1 MRRAPSRYGRGVV
14 ASAPSLRVEKR
25 LLRDGHRWVVCIDE
39 VGRGALGG
47 PATAGVVVIDA
58 TVRRPLTG
66 VRDSKLLGPS
76 AREALVE
83 RIERWAVASAVGHAS
98 AGEVDA
104 FGINPALRLAA
115 HRAIA
120 ALPIAVSPDDDIVL
134 LDGSV
139 DWVSVPVQSDLLA
152 PPPVAVADGID
163 LRPPPV
169 ITRVKA
175 DLSCCGVAAASVLA
189 KVSRDAVMGELARA
203 HPVYAWDAN
212 KGYASPAHID
222 GLRRFGPCEEHRR
235 SWALPGVD
243 GR

>member
-1 MRRAPSRYGRGVV
+1 
-14 ASAPSLRVEKR
+14 
-25 LLRDGHRWVVCIDE
+25 VVCIDE

-58 TVRRPLTG
+58 TVRRPLPG
-66 VRDSKLLGPS
+66 VRDSKLLAPS

-83 RIERWAVASAVGHAS
+83 RIERWAVTSAVGHAS
-98 AGEVDA
+98 AQEVDA

-120 ALPIAVSPDDDIVL
+120 SLPMEVSPADDVVL
-134 LDGSV
+134 LDGSF
-139 DWVSVPVQSDLLA
+139 DWVGAPVQVDLLA
-152 PPPVAVADGID
+152 PPPVERRDGTVVEI
-163 LRPPPV
+163 PPV
-169 ITRVKA
+169 ITQVKA

-189 KVSRDAVMGELARA
+189 KVARDAVMGELARA
-203 HPVYAWDAN
+203 HPAYGWDAN
-212 KGYASPAHID
+212 KGYASAAHVD
-222 GLRRFGPCEEHRR
+222 ALRRFGPCEEHRR